1 MTETQ
6 GPNSKQLDAALTAKA
21 NAEAEAATAE
31 AERRRAEATKLAA
44 EADRARAEAVERAAI
59 AARAE
64 LDVADRKR
72 TFDNDAR
79 GDERN
84 HVFRFD
90 SAVSPNSTSQCIKVL
105 RQWHREDSKVPIE
118 IVFMSPGGDVIS
130 GMALFDEI
138 TSLSVHGGGSHRITT
153 TIRGYAASMA
163 GILLQSGDDRV
174 GGAESYLMIH
184 EISAGTGGKI
194 GEIKDEVKFYDRICA
209 RVVDIFVSRAGGK
222 ITKPTFIKRWTRQ
235 DWWLDSTEAL
245 KCGFIDKIG

>member
-6 GPNSKQLDAALTAKA
+6 GQNSEQLDAALTAKA
-21 NAEAEAATAE
+21 LAEAKAADAE
-31 AERRRAEATKLAA
+31 AERRRAEADKLSA
-44 EADRARAEAVERAAI
+44 EADKARAEAAERAAI

-64 LDVADRKR
+64 LDAADRKR
-72 TFDNDAR
+72 TADNDAR
-79 GDERN
+79 DDERN
-84 HVFRFD
+84 HVFRFE
-90 SAVSPNSTSQCIKVL
+90 SVVNPNSTATCIKTL
-105 RQWHREDSKVPIE
+105 RRWHREDRTAPIE

-138 TSLSVHGGGSHRITT
+138 TSLSEHGGGSHRITT

-163 GILLQSGDDRV
+163 GILLQSGDERV

-222 ITKPTFIKRWTRQ
+222 ITKASFIKRWTRQ